1 MVSGGTR
8 FARPGRSRTA
18 PRGIEVEV
26 RPPHKTLY
34 EVLVVPPTTS
44 SREIRKIS
52 RALRCNLPNLSD
64 LDDVCLAEQVLGRR
78 ELRAEYDALLARA
91 GAARLTL
98 PQIGPAIEG
107 TRPLG
112 APVVA
117 SDLPP
122 VPPSAPFSRIGRDAA
137 DSSGDAAKLLIRVAV
152 AAVFLIGA
160 LAKGSKH
167 DTDHRVPDYPPIQL
181 PRFDPPAVPQV
192 DLHKLG
198 LDKVDPGPPVV
209 PRLEPMQPMQPGVEP
224 AKPTRPQPRPAKPR
238 KAASAPVTPAPVPA
252 PEPAPPETP

>member
-1 MVSGGTR
+1 
-8 FARPGRSRTA
+8 
-18 PRGIEVEV
+18 
-26 RPPHKTLY
+26 
-34 EVLVVPPTTS
+34 VLVVPPTTS

-107 TRPLG
+107 TRPPG

-122 VPPSAPFSRIGRDAA
+122 VSPPAPFSRIGRDAA
-137 DSSGDAAKLLIRVAV
+137 SSSGDAAKLLIRVAV

-167 DTDHRVPDYPPIQL
+167 DTEHRVPDYRPIQL
-181 PRFDPPAVPQV
+181 PRFDPPAIPQI

-198 LDKVDPGPPVV
+198 LDKVDPGPAVV
-209 PRLEPMQPMQPGVEP
+209 PRLEPMQPGVEP
-224 AKPTRPQPRPAKPR
+224 AKPTRPQPRPSKPR
-238 KAASAPVTPAPVPA
+238 KPAPAPVAPVPA

>member
-44 SREIRKIS
+44 SREIRKIA

-64 LDDVCLAEQVLGRR
+64 LDDVCLAEQVLGHRAQ
-78 ELRAEYDALLARA
+78 RAEYDALLARA

-107 TRPLG
+107 TRPPG
-112 APVVA
+112 APVIA

-122 VPPSAPFSRIGRDAA
+122 VAVPPPAPFSRFGRASGSGSDGQELKIVARLAA
-137 DSSGDAAKLLIRVAV
+137 AV
-152 AAVFLIGA
+152 AAVIIAGVGA
-160 LAKGSKH
+160 SSRH
-167 DTDHRVPDYPPIQL
+167 RTDSYPTPDFHPIEL
-181 PRFDPPAVPQV
+181 PRY
-192 DLHKLG
+192 
-198 LDKVDPGPPVV
+198 
-209 PRLEPMQPMQPGVEP
+209 
-224 AKPTRPQPRPAKPR
+224 
-238 KAASAPVTPAPVPA
+238 APL
-252 PEPAPPETP
+252 